1 MTDDDASTATAA
13 WALKRNSE
21 GPFYRQ
27 IAEDLARK
35 IQTGELAPAQQVP
48 TESELMEGY
57 GASRN
62 TVRDAVKLLI
72 TRGLEI
78 TRAGQGTFVA
88 EKIVPF
94 VSSLTGD
101 PATGHGDVYEAA
113 VRASM
118 REPRSSPPRIE
129 VQAAEGQIASE
140 LKVPVGSPVVS
151 RHQQRFINET
161 PWSLQTSFYP
171 LALVQQG
178 ADGLLQPVDIPE
190 GVVVYLA
197 KKLGIKQAGYRDQI
211 KYRTPDPQETAFF
224 GLPQDGRIGVFS
236 ILRTGFDADG
246 KPIRLTI
253 TVYPAD
259 RNQFAIEVGD
269 VPPPEEGG
277 SGPS

>member
-1 MTDDDASTATAA
+1 MTEAETTAGTRPR
-13 WALKRNSE
+13 KRTSE

-35 IQTGELAPAQQVP
+35 IQTEELAPAQQVP
-48 TESELMEGY
+48 TENELMKEY

-72 TRGLEI
+72 TRGLVI

-88 EKIVPF
+88 ERIIPF
-94 VSSLTGD
+94 VSTLTGD
-101 PATGHGDVYEAA
+101 PASGHGDVYEAA

-118 REPRSSPPRIE
+118 REPRSSAPRIE

-171 LALVQQG
+171 LPLVQQG

-190 GVVVYLA
+190 GVVVYLR

-211 KYRTPDPQETAFF
+211 KYRAPDPQETAFF

-236 ILRTGFDADG
+236 ILRTGFGADG
-246 KPIRLTI
+246 NPIRLTI

-269 VPPPEEGG
+269 VPPPAESG
-277 SGPS
+277 SEPS

>member
-1 MTDDDASTATAA
+1 MTEGDASTATVQAR
-13 WALKRNSE
+13 KRTSE

-35 IQTGELAPAQQVP
+35 IEAGELAHAQQLP
-48 TESELMEGY
+48 TENELMREY

-72 TRGLEI
+72 TRGLVV

>member
-1 MTDDDASTATAA
+1 MTGHDASAATTAQAR
-13 WALKRNSE
+13 KRTSE

-27 IAEDLARK
+27 IAEDLTRK
-35 IQTGELAPAQQVP
+35 IQAHELAPAEQLP
-48 TESELMEGY
+48 TENELMKEY

-72 TRGLEI
+72 TRGLAI

-94 VSSLTGD
+94 VSTLTGD

-118 REPRSSPPRIE
+118 REPRSSPPRVE

-140 LKVPVGSPVVS
+140 LKVPAGSPVVT
-151 RHQQRFINET
+151 RHQQRFIDERL
-161 PWSLQTSFYP
+161 WSLQTSFYP

-178 ADGLLQPVDIPE
+178 ADRLLQPEDVPE

-197 KKLGIKQAGYRDQI
+197 RKLGIKQAGYRDQI
-211 KYRTPDPQETAFF
+211 KFRPPDPQETAFF

-236 ILRTGFDADG
+236 VLRTGFDADG
-246 KPIRLTI
+246 NPIRLTI

-269 VPPPEEGG
+269 VPPPQESG
-277 SGPS
+277 SEPS